1 MTYYLTMKQKHTEKR
16 KWTEQT
22 QQFPIIS
29 HKKILTAECC
39 SYTASNYIPYNPK
52 YIIVLERLSNCGS
65 LLW

>member
-22 QQFPIIS
+22 QQFSTIS

-39 SYTASNYIPYNPK
+39 SYTASN
-52 YIIVLERLSNCGS
+52 
-65 LLW
+65 